1 MQIILR
7 DFLAL
12 IQAMGKKVVI
22 LSDMSRI
29 ERGIENSQA
38 GDDLFKLIYD
48 DYGKSTRA
56 FIFVGHEIISRE

>member
-1 MQIILR
+1 
-7 DFLAL
+7 
-12 IQAMGKKVVI
+12 MGKKVVI

-48 DYGKSTRA
+48 EYGKSTRA
-56 FIFVGHEIISRE
+56 FIFVGHEQISRE